1 MRTHYVVTRVGQLV
15 YDMQDAVVGTR
26 RPCNQRHRG
35 QAADKTEKHDTYGAI
50 RHGDV
55 TVETQGPGVSCKVGV
70 PRIWAGSCKDTKVL
84 LLDEAT
90 GMFSSDPMYEIVY

>member
-1 MRTHYVVTRVGQLV
+1 
-15 YDMQDAVVGTR
+15 MQDAVVGTR

-84 LLDEAT
+84 LLTRRTRNGTAPKR
-90 GMFSSDPMYEIVY
+90 GQVRGRKGAARPLHAV